1 MTVDSMT
8 PRQRVTFLRAN
19 AQDLRVMAANTLS
32 TRRFREYITAAR
44 QCEADADRTARLAGL
59 R

>member
-1 MTVDSMT
+1 MT